1 MWSRNGKELLYLT
14 PDEKLMSVT
23 VNTGL
28 ATLQAGIPQ
37 PLFQAQLIPLSYW
50 RNIYI
55 PSPDDQRFLM
65 LAPATQTK
73 PEPITVVVNWPALL
87 RQSGSK

>member
-1 MWSRNGKELLYLT
+1 
-14 PDEKLMSVT
+14 
-23 VNTGL
+23 
-28 ATLQAGIPQ
+28 
-37 PLFQAQLIPLSYW
+37 
-50 RNIYI
+50 
-55 PSPDDQRFLM
+55 M